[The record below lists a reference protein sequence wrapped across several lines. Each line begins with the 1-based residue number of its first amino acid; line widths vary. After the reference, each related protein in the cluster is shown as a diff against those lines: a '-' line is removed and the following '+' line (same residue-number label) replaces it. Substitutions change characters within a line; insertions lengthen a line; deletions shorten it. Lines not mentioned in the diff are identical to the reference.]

1 MKNILVVIPARG
13 GSKGIARKN
22 LRLLGG
28 KPLLFYSIQTAL
40 KSLYSPDV
48 YVTTEDDEIS
58 LTARMFGA
66 KIHKRPKT
74 LADDKST
81 LDPVIYSAL
90 IYAEENEVK
99 EYDLVITMQPTSPL
113 LEVKS
118 IDQAIKSI
126 IKNKELETIISA
138 QNDTHLTWRKEGG
151 KFHPNYKERLNRQ
164 YLEPVYKET
173 GGFLITR
180 RNIINEKNRI
190 GKNVDLYLLKGGE
203 EIDID
208 TYNDWNLCEYLLQK
222 KKILFVVKGNET
234 IGLGH
239 VYNTLI
245 VANDILNHEVQFL
258 VPQGNTLAFDKIAS
272 KNYKVRIQSSNNI
285 LDDIKIINPDII
297 INDILDTDEEY
308 VRGIKERNIICINFE
323 DLGEGAKQADLV
335 LNAIYPEREE
345 YENHYY
351 GEQYFILRDE
361 FIFNYANKT
370 INKEVKEVLITFG
383 GVDPC
388 NLTEF
393 TLDSIYDFCISNHIR
408 INIVTGPGYTKY
420 NTLERYKHAVV
431 FENIHN
437 ISDFM
442 FSADIVF
449 TSAGRTIY
457 EVASIGTPA
466 IVLAQ
471 NDREL
476 THFFA
481 AKENGFLNLGLGSNL
496 SKEELLRE
504 FKKLVNSQSLRVNNH
519 ELMINQNLKLGRKKV
534 LSLINNVIQNR
545 HENYRVVQHL

>member
-1 MKNILVVIPARG
+1 MKNIIVIIPARG

-22 LRLLGG
+22 LRLLAG
-28 KPLLFYSIQTAL
+28 KPLISYSIETAL
-40 KSLYSPDV
+40 NSTYSPDV
-48 YVTTEDDEIS
+48 YVTTEDDEIE
-58 LTARMFGA
+58 LIAQKFGA
-66 KIHKRPKT
+66 KIHKRPAP

-81 LDPVIYSAL
+81 LDPVIYTAL
-90 IYAEENEVK
+90 EFSEKVENK
-99 EYDLVITMQPTSPL
+99 KYDIVITMQPTSPL
-113 LEVKS
+113 LAVNS
-118 IDQAIKSI
+118 IDAALKSFI
-126 IKNKELETIISA
+126 NSDRETIISA
-138 QNDTHLTWRKEGG
+138 QDDTHLTWRKEGLN
-151 KFHPNYKERLNRQ
+151 FFPNYKERLNRQ

-180 RNIINEKNRI
+180 RDIITEKNRI
-190 GKNVDLYLLKGGE
+190 GKNVDLFLLKGGE

-222 KKILFVVKGNET
+222 KKILFVVGGNEI
-234 IGLGH
+234 IGMGH

-258 VPQGNTLAFDKIAS
+258 VPKGNLLAFEKISS
-272 KNYKVRIQSSNNI
+272 KNYKVQIQSSENI
-285 LDDIKIINPDII
+285 LDDIENINPDII

-308 VRGIKERNIICINFE
+308 IKAIKKRNITCINFE

-335 LNAIYPEREE
+335 INAIYPEREE
-345 YENHYY
+345 HENHYY

-361 FIFNYANKT
+361 FIFNYSNKT
-370 INKEVKEVLITFG
+370 IKEEVNEVLITFG

-393 TLDSIYDFCISNHIR
+393 TLDSIYDFCVNHKIK

-420 NTLERYKHAVV
+420 ETLDRYKEATV
-431 FENIHN
+431 FENVQN

-457 EVASIGTPA
+457 EVASIGVPA

-471 NDREL
+471 NEREL

-481 AKENGFLNLGLGSNL
+481 AQENGFINLGLGTDVSR
-496 SKEELLRE
+496 KELLDQ
-504 FKKLVNSQSLRVNNH
+504 FKILVNTPGSRIRNH

-534 LSLINNVIQNR
+534 LSLINNLIQNR
-545 HENYRVVQHL
+545 HENNRVVQHL